1 MSKLSDMAV
10 HSPIGTG
17 GPTTRLTREQ
27 RVEQA
32 FFRGGNL
39 TLENPA
45 YEAAVRQLLEP
56 LLHQDMA
63 GGDLTSSALGLGA
76 KRASASVLAREEG
89 VIAGLAEF
97 AMLYGEHGVDV
108 SLEKADGDVVQ
119 SGEVVLRSKGNQADL
134 LALERTGLNLLQRM
148 SGIATAARRLQNL
161 VLHTGST
168 ARIVGTRKTPWG
180 LLDKRALHLAGVG
193 THRLGL
199 GDAILI
205 KNNHLALV
213 AASEEEA
220 APKAIEEAWALREK
234 SAFIE
239 VEVRSEAAARA
250 AASAF
255 RRVQESSGRE
265 FPCVL
270 LLDNMTPDGIA
281 GIVRTLQRDRLW
293 DTVLVEASGGVTESN
308 VSGYAACL
316 PDGTDCG
323 ADVISIGALTHS
335 ARALDLSQRIV

>member
-1 MSKLSDMAV
+1 MAAQ
-10 HSPIGTG
+10 SPIRTAD
-17 GPTTRLTREQ
+17 PATHLTRAQ
-27 RVEQA
+27 RIEQA
-32 FFRGGNL
+32 FFRGGTL

-56 LLHQDMA
+56 LLRQDMA

-76 KRASASVLAREEG
+76 KRASASILAREEG
-89 VIAGLAEF
+89 VIAGLAEL
-97 AMLYGEHGVDV
+97 AMLYGERGVEV
-108 SLEKADGDVVQ
+108 TFEKADGDVIQ
-119 SGEVVLRSKGNQADL
+119 SGEVVLRAKGNQADL

-168 ARIVGTRKTPWG
+168 TRIVGTRKTPWG

-213 AASEEEA
+213 ANKEEEA
-220 APKAIEEAWALREK
+220 APKAIEKAWALREK

-239 VEVRSEAAARA
+239 VEVRGEQAARA
-250 AASAF
+250 AAAEF
-255 RRVQESSGRE
+255 RRLQESSGE
-265 FPCVL
+265 GFACVL
-270 LLDNMTPDGIA
+270 MLDNMSPERIA
-281 GIVRTLQRDRLW
+281 GIIEQLQQDGLW
-293 DTVLVEASGGVTESN
+293 DAVLVEASGGVAESN
-308 VSGYAACL
+308 VTGYAA
-316 PDGTDCG
+316 CG
-323 ADVISIGALTHS
+323 ADVISTGALTHS